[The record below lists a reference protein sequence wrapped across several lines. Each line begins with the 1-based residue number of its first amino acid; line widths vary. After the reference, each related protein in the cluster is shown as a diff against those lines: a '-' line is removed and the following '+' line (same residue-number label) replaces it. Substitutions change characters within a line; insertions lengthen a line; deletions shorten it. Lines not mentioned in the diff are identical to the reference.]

1 MTCLLPCTVYT
12 CTYQCFFSVVTDA
25 PVSLTTFR
33 QSITKL
39 YLDWMSFNENV
50 TGTYTVFINGSDG
63 LTGNTTTN
71 DTELLLSSLRPDV
84 TYTIRLVST
93 GEDLPSEILTDTSPA
108 GKKQYAYYYCTCIYS
123 ILVKVITN

>member
-1 MTCLLPCTVYT
+1 MTCLLPCTHMFL
-12 CTYQCFFSVVTDA
+12 CMFFSVVAEA
-25 PVSLTTFR
+25 PVSLATFR

-108 GKKQYAYYYCTCIYS
+108 GKKQYAYYYMYTSKGCHKLSAC
-123 ILVKVITN
+123 L